1 MFVSLSEY
9 TGYETEINL
18 NCFMKDILQI
28 PVYNSQPFSAVG
40 VHQGVG
46 IGYTNNIK
54 FKFLTFP
61 ISEAERKALWQH

>member
-1 MFVSLSEY
+1 
-9 TGYETEINL
+9 
-18 NCFMKDILQI
+18 MKDILQI